1 MRKVD
6 FWLTVPLI
14 SKETG
19 QDYQNALPRIV
30 QSNSL
35 HDPIVRSRRAQG
47 NSRCCPL
54 RLSLNQNEILSA
66 TEAASWSGRGKELLC
81 SSLTPFATP
90 YPSIFSCCAS
100 WRYDPPK
107 SMKSGWKTRMV
118 DMQCDSTT
126 NRFRTS
132 WMIERDL
139 ASFSWIKMLST
150 PNLWLGVF
158 TFSRGCRKNMLAL
171 DCIAVSVLVQITTN
185 VNIYL
190 IVVAWDYA
198 TMRISSASGQLAL
211 TPELQE
217 ALRHFAIFACFTPM
231 FLSVHGDKIRPEVLE
246 NIRKKI
252 ARRRFS
258 LSELFYSVFASG
270 FCDFRHITIMTRWN
284 KLSATHK
291 APLEKD
297 ITRAVKLLVD
307 HNLMF

>member
-1 MRKVD
+1 
-6 FWLTVPLI
+6 
-14 SKETG
+14 
-19 QDYQNALPRIV
+19 
-30 QSNSL
+30 
-35 HDPIVRSRRAQG
+35 
-47 NSRCCPL
+47 
-54 RLSLNQNEILSA
+54 
-66 TEAASWSGRGKELLC
+66 
-81 SSLTPFATP
+81 
-90 YPSIFSCCAS
+90 
-100 WRYDPPK
+100 
-107 SMKSGWKTRMV
+107 MV
-118 DMQCDSTT
+118 DMQCGSTT

-132 WMIERDL
+132 WRIERDL

-150 PNLWLGVF
+150 PNLLGVF
-158 TFSRGCRKNMLAL
+158 TFSRGCRKKMLAL
-171 DCIAVSVLVQITTN
+171 NCIAVSIHILLVQISTN

-198 TMRISSASGQLAL
+198 AMRISSASGQLAL

-217 ALRHFAIFACFTPM
+217 ALRHFDIFACLTPM
-231 FLSVHGDKIRPEVLE
+231 FLSVHGDKIRLEVLE
-246 NIRKKI
+246 NIRMKI

-258 LSELFYSVFASG
+258 FIELFSFIFCLCVR